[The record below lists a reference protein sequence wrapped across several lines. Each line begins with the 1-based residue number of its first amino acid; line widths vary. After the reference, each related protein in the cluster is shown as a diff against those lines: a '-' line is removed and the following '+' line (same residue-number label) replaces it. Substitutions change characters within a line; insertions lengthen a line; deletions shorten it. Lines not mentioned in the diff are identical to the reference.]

1 MEVRWLRTKVGV
13 ISVSSVMLLTT
24 LLLIS
29 DYYGGDYLGIGI
41 RQVASLQQE
50 NRELRGR
57 LEVMLNETKT
67 LEANLGNLAEQGN
80 HLRLLVDL
88 PTIDD
93 ATRQAG
99 FGGAVTPATISPATD
114 KVSELLQSTSAE
126 IERLKNEAVIQKQNY
141 EEIAKRQDYNK
152 EYFSALPALKPMDG
166 YYSVNS
172 FGMRIHPVLGIWK
185 NHQGLDIVNNVGT
198 PVYASGDGVVE
209 TAGQSGG
216 GYGTMIVINHGYG
229 YETVYAHLSKT
240 LVSEG
245 QKIRR
250 GDKIALS
257 GRTGLVTG
265 PHLHYEVR
273 FNGVIQNPVNYF
285 LDNVKPQEY
294 RSRVTAR

>member
-1 MEVRWLRTKVGV
+1 MRTKIGTF
-13 ISVSSVMLLTT
+13 SVASVVLIVALLMVT
-24 LLLIS
+24 
-29 DYYGGDYLGIGI
+29 DFYGNDYLGLGI
-41 RQVASLQQE
+41 RQAASLKQE

-67 LEANLGNLAEQGN
+67 LEANLGDLADQGN

-93 ATRQAG
+93 ATRKAG
-99 FGGAVTPATISPATD
+99 YGGSVAPTTISPSSD

-126 IERLKNEAVIQKQNY
+126 IEKLNNEATIQKQNY
-141 EEIAKRQDYNK
+141 QEISKRQEYNK

-172 FGMRIHPVLGIWK
+172 FGMRLHPVLGIWK
-185 NHQGLDIVNNVGT
+185 NHQGLDIVNDVGT
-198 PVYASGDGVVE
+198 PVYAAGDGVVE
-209 TAGQSGG
+209 IAGQSGG
-216 GYGTMIVINHGYG
+216 GYGTMIVVNHGYG

-240 LVSEG
+240 LVTEG
-245 QKIRR
+245 QKVHR
-250 GDKIALS
+250 GDNIALS

-285 LDNVKPQEY
+285 LDDVKPQDY
-294 RSRVTAR
+294 RAQVAAH